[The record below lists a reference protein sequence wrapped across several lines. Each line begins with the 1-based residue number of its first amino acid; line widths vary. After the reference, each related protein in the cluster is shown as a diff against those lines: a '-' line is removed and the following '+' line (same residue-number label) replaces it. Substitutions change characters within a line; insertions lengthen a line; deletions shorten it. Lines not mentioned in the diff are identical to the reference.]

1 MWNEKYSA
9 EHYIFGTKPNDFL
22 AQNFNVFTER
32 NILCLAEGEGRNAV
46 FLAKQGYTVTAV
58 DASLAGLDKARK
70 LAAENDVTVEFIHDD
85 MEKYDLGNEKW
96 DGIVSIFFHIPGN
109 IRREL
114 HRKVVV
120 GLKNGGVMLLEA
132 YTPEQQKYGT
142 GGPPTADSTMA
153 ADLMMTAELLTQELK
168 GLQFSH
174 ILELEREVVEGTDH
188 SGTAAVVQV
197 IASK

>member
-22 AQNFNVFTER
+22 AQNFNVFPEG

-58 DASLAGLDKARK
+58 DASLAGLDKARM
-70 LAAENDVTVEFIHDD
+70 LAAENNVTVEFIHDD

-132 YTPEQQKYGT
+132 YTPEQQKHGT

-153 ADLMMTAELLTQELK
+153 ADLMMTAELLTQELE

>member
-22 AQNFNVFTER
+22 AQNFNVFPEG

-70 LAAENDVTVEFIHDD
+70 LAAENNVTVEFIHDD

-132 YTPEQQKYGT
+132 YTPEQQKHGT